1 MRVISPDISLRGL
14 LEGKIGLTL
23 PKLKKMLRA
32 HYEEAGA
39 TSLYNQLTKLSQGND
54 QRPQDFVADL
64 MNLSQVVIFV
74 SSEEGSKVS
83 YPESLVRHQMIQ
95 GIVTGLRNV
104 NIRNDIKPILS
115 ANPDMEDEDI
125 LEHLNQAISDEKE
138 RKVKMK
144 EADTAPSKKTTAAAN
159 KVDPNGQAVRSE
171 KATFR

>member
-1 MRVISPDISLRGL
+1 M
-14 LEGKIGLTL
+14 
-23 PKLKKMLRA
+23 
-32 HYEEAGA
+32 
-39 TSLYNQLTKLSQGND
+39 
-54 QRPQDFVADL
+54 
-64 MNLSQVVIFV
+64 
-74 SSEEGSKVS
+74 S

-144 EADTAPSKKTTAAAN
+144 EADTAPPKKTTAAAN
-159 KVDPNGQAVRSE
+159 KVEQAEKIEKKDHNPIIKELREMREAQVKEIGALKGEIQRLEQRVDSGQAVPRQKRTFNRFRCTTCVE
-171 KATFR
+171 KGVHKCTHCFKCGRTDDKKPECPENK